1 MGNLFFAACVSEVDP
16 ASFHAIQ
23 NRPDEMGKTEGRGH
37 VGVELE
43 CCLTE
48 VVEMFVGQNEGF
60 QLVRRAASSR
70 FHRWHQVHVKNCSS

>member
-16 ASFHAIQ
+16 ALFHAVQ
-23 NRPDEMGKTEGRGH
+23 DRSNEMGETEGHRH

-43 CCLTE
+43 GCLPE
-48 VVEMFVGQNEGF
+48 VVEMFVRQNEGF
-60 QLVRRAASSR
+60 QLVGRAASSR